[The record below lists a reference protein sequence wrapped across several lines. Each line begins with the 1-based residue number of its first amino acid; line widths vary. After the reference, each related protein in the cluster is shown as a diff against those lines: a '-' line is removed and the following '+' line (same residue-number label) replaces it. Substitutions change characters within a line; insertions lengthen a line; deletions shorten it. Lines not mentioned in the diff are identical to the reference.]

1 MAGKK
6 ILIVESPTKAKTISK
21 YVDKDFVVE
30 SSYGHI
36 RDLPK
41 TKLGVDLDDSF
52 KPQYV
57 IPPDKRKVVNNL
69 KKLVAG
75 ADEVIFATDADRE
88 GEAIAWHLYEVLN
101 LNKNKKEIKRITFHE
116 ITKEAILEALK
127 SSRDIDMKL
136 VDAQQARRILDRLV
150 GYNLS
155 PFLWKKV
162 AKGLSAGRVQSA
174 ALRLIVEKE
183 EEIKKFKPEEYWS
196 VDVLLSK
203 DKESSEIKISILKED
218 EEKDKIKEKEGQFTA
233 KLSKIKDKTL
243 DKLGLKT
250 REEVEKV
257 VSEIKDNDFK
267 IVKVDRKITQKSAP
281 APFITSTLQQAAN
294 QLLGFSAKQ
303 TMYIAQQLYEG
314 VELGDMGQ
322 TGLITYMRT
331 DSVNLSDKFI
341 SDAREYIKN
350 NFGDKY
356 LPEKAVKYKTKVK
369 NAQEAHEAIRPTS
382 VSLHPDEIKQYL
394 NDKQYKL
401 YKLIWQRA
409 IASQMEKAQ
418 LNSVGVDIQAGEY
431 TFRATGQTIKF
442 DGFMKVYPVQ
452 SKEKILPDLKEGE
465 KVYADT
471 ILAIQ
476 HFTKPPAR
484 YTEASLV
491 KKLEELGIGRPSTYA
506 SIISTIQERGYVI
519 KEGRNLKPTEMGE
532 VVSKILVEHFPE
544 IVDYKFTAKMEDELD
559 MIAVGDKEWKG
570 VIEEFYTPFSKHLK
584 EKEESVSKKDLQEET
599 DEVCEK
605 CGSRMVIKFGRYG
618 KFMACSNFPECKNT
632 KQINNGEDEEN
643 QEDLGSCPEC
653 GKDLIR
659 KRSRYGVF
667 VACSGYP
674 ECKYIQNNSKS
685 LDIKCPE
692 CGDGEIVA
700 KTTRRKKVFYACSR
714 YPDCRFAV
722 WDKPIDKKCPKC
734 SSILV
739 EGKKAIKCSSKECD
753 FVLTEEDKM

>member
-350 NFGDKY
+350 NFGEKY

>member
-41 TKLGVDLDDSF
+41 TKLGVDLEDSF

-57 IPPDKRKVVNNL
+57 IPRDKRKVVNNL

-101 LNKNKKEIKRITFHE
+101 LDKDRKEVKRITFHE

-127 SSRDIDMKL
+127 SSRGIDMKL

-203 DKESSEIKISILKED
+203 DKENSEIKISILKED
-218 EEKDKIKEKEGQFTA
+218 EERDKIEEKEGQFIA
-233 KLSKIKDKTL
+233 KLSKIRDKTL

-250 REEVEKV
+250 KEEVEKI
-257 VSEIKDNDFK
+257 VSEIKNNNFEV
-267 IVKVDRKITQKSAP
+267 VKVDRKVTQKSAP

-331 DSVNLSDKFI
+331 DSVNLSDRFI
-341 SDAREYIKN
+341 SDVREYIKKS
-350 NFGDKY
+350 FGDKY

-382 VSLHPDEIKQYL
+382 VFLHPDEIKQYL

-401 YKLIWQRA
+401 YRLIWQRA

-431 TFRATGQTIKF
+431 TFRATGQTVKF

-465 KVYADT
+465 NVYADA
-471 ILAIQ
+471 ILAVQ

-506 SIISTIQERGYVI
+506 SIISTIQERRYVI

-559 MIAVGDKEWKG
+559 MIAIGDKEWKG
-570 VIEEFYTPFSKHLK
+570 VIEEFYTPFYRHLK

-605 CGSRMVIKFGRYG
+605 CGSGMVIKFGRYG
-618 KFMACSNFPECKNT
+618 KFMACSNFPKCKNT
-632 KQINNGEDEEN
+632 KQINNGENEES
-643 QEDLGSCPEC
+643 QEDLGTCPEC

-659 KRSRYGVF
+659 KRSRYGTF

-674 ECKYIQNNSKS
+674 ECKYIQNNNKS
-685 LDIKCPE
+685 LNIKCPE
-692 CGDGEIVA
+692 CGEGEIVA

-739 EGKKAIKCSSKECD
+739 EGKKAIRCSNKECD
-753 FVLTEEDKM
+753 FVLTDGDEK